1 MGREIKG
8 LLIKDN
14 HPGYPSHVVRRAAR
28 WAAKQIG
35 MEAKVLRTLTVE
47 VGYRRCRMG
56 LGWGGWYKHSQR
68 LIQVLLPRDRDHDDW
83 PTSMAHNSEEKLA
96 GRDAHDEW
104 ELFVAILAHE
114 LEHARCYAIA
124 RDYTER
130 KRLNSEPRVRA
141 VDWRALL
148 AFREARETLLAD
160 WLREKPQRPAKPKPS
175 IVDRRAERAAKLLSQ
190 WERRLK
196 MAKTKVGKY
205 RRKVNYYG
213 AVAARRL
220 G

>member
-1 MGREIKG
+1 MK
-8 LLIKDN
+8 LVTN
-14 HPGYPSHVVRRAAR
+14 HPGYSAHVVRRAAR
-28 WAAKQIG
+28 WAARQIG

-56 LGWGGWYKHSQR
+56 LGWGGWYRHSQR
-68 LIQVLLPRDRDHDDW
+68 LVQVLLPRDRDHEDW
-83 PTSMAHNSEEKLA
+83 PTSMAHNSEESSA
-96 GRDAHDEW
+96 GRDVHDEW

-114 LEHARCYAIA
+114 LEHARCYSIA

-148 AFREARETLLAD
+148 AFRESRETLLAE

-175 IVDRRAERAAKLLSQ
+175 AVDRRAARAAELLAA

-213 AVAARRL
+213 AVAARRQ